1 MPFPDNSCQ
10 PGNPPSG
17 YPPYS
22 FLGQSGNGFDNQS
35 PHSPAGCPAGS
46 QYPAES
52 GYPSGLRKNPRSPLS
67 N

>member
-22 FLGQSGNGFDNQS
+22 FLEQSGNGFDNQY
-35 PHSPAGCPAGS
+35 PIPRQAALLAHSI
-46 QYPAES
+46 
-52 GYPSGLRKNPRSPLS
+52 LRNRAIPVVCGKIRGHH
-67 N
+67 